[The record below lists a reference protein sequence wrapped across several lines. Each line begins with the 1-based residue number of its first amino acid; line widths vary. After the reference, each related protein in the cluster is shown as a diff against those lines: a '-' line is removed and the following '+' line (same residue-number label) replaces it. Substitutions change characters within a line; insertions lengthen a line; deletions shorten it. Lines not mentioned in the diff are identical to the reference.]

1 MAATEPPRVNRVD
14 RAVGVVLVAGPP
26 GSGKGTQCELL
37 AQAQGWGH
45 LSSGEVFRDEIARQT
60 PLGQR
65 LDELIGAGQ
74 LVPDD
79 LTVEVVLGALETW
92 TIENPTVENVLLDG
106 FPRTLPQAR
115 ALLGRASRY
124 VVRLVIEL
132 VVPPS
137 VSFDRLA
144 LRSRSDDDTAA
155 IRLRLAL
162 YESQTRPALDWLAEL
177 GLLVTVDGDQPP
189 EAVGTAIRCRLAAI
203 GASPRRSRRP
213 SSAFARLRRRPESA
227 ASTPPRRARRAG
239 ATREKVS
246 PRPPDQLA
254 EQRRQHD
261 MRADEQ
267 PQHGPL
273 QPQGRDDRQRDDA
286 HATFVLSGDQWPIAR
301 NSPTKGRPR
310 ATLASVEGSAPTR
323 TNTIATHAP

>member
-1 MAATEPPRVNRVD
+1 LAATEPPRADRADGVNRVD

-45 LSSGEVFRDEIARQT
+45 LSSGEVFRNEIARQT

-65 LDELIGAGQ
+65 LDELIGGGR
-74 LVPDD
+74 LIPDD
-79 LTVEVVLGALETW
+79 VTVEVVLGALEMW

-115 ALLGRASRY
+115 ALLGRASRC

-162 YESQTRPALDWLAEL
+162 YESETRPALDWLSEL

-203 GASPRRSRRP
+203 EGVAAAPSP
-213 SSAFARLRRRPESA
+213 SSTSPARASSA
-227 ASTPPRRARRAG
+227 
-239 ATREKVS
+239 
-246 PRPPDQLA
+246 
-254 EQRRQHD
+254 
-261 MRADEQ
+261 
-267 PQHGPL
+267 
-273 QPQGRDDRQRDDA
+273 
-286 HATFVLSGDQWPIAR
+286 
-301 NSPTKGRPR
+301 
-310 ATLASVEGSAPTR
+310 
-323 TNTIATHAP
+323 